1 MNSSTFIARIA
12 ASTGADCAAALSAAV
27 GALSGP
33 LHGGAPTR
41 VLKMLDDV
49 EAGGDPTRMSAPS
62 STAASG
68 SWASAIAST
77 APRIPGRAS
86 CAARRA
92 SSARRGSRSPR
103 RLEQAALAAL
113 RERSPDRVL
122 ETNVE
127 FWAAVVLESRA
138 MPPPM
143 YPAMFGCAPDRQA
156 GRPTSSSRSRHR
168 AADPAVRALRRRAG
182 ALAVTLAEAA
192 VEANALA
199 EAGSER
205 ELAELRAKWD
215 EEVEHAARSQD
226 FRERAVAYR
235 AIGQFRF
242 RQKTELL
249 RRGLEDV
256 SPACRGSA
264 LLSLELLSRD
274 HPGVVNGVRP
284 LLHEMVSRDDN
295 DAVRRLAVMSLR
307 NGSAQR
313 DTIGILAAL
322 ADDDEAGREL
332 REAAG
337 KVAQVLRRKAGPAR

>member
-1 MNSSTFIARIA
+1 
-12 ASTGADCAAALSAAV
+12 
-27 GALSGP
+27 
-33 LHGGAPTR
+33 
-41 VLKMLDDV
+41 
-49 EAGGDPTRMSAPS
+49 
-62 STAASG
+62 
-68 SWASAIAST
+68 
-77 APRIPGRAS
+77 
-86 CAARRA
+86 
-92 SSARRGSRSPR
+92 
-103 RLEQAALAAL
+103 
-113 RERSPDRVL
+113 
-122 ETNVE
+122 
-127 FWAAVVLESRA
+127 
-138 MPPPM
+138 
-143 YPAMFGCAPDRQA
+143 
-156 GRPTSSSRSRHR
+156 
-168 AADPAVRALRRRAG
+168 
-182 ALAVTLAEAA
+182 VTLAEAA